1 MRLTISDI
9 ADMFDVS
16 EGTVSRWVKSDG
28 LPCYSV
34 KGQNRFIKSEVLD
47 WASVKGLRLSR
58 AALRSSDDI
67 GFDFSSFSKALRL
80 GGIHY
85 GLKGTDRESALRSI
99 VSSLRIPNDV
109 DEEFLYQLL
118 LSREGLG
125 STGVGYGIAIPHPRK
140 PIVLGRSDSSV
151 SLCFM
156 EHPIDFGAADK
167 KPVDIFFLIISNT
180 IREHLHL
187 LSMISLAIHD
197 DSFRKLLI
205 DRASPELLFGDLERI
220 ESFPCKIKK
229 DEVAL

>member
-1 MRLTISDI
+1 MRLTIRDI

-16 EGTVSRWVKSDG
+16 EGTVAKWVKDDG
-28 LPCYSV
+28 LPSYSV

-47 WASVKGLRLSR
+47 WASARGFHLSR

-85 GLKGTDRESALRSI
+85 GLKGIDRESALRSI
-99 VSSLRIPNDV
+99 VSSLHLPNDV

-125 STGVGYGIAIPHPRK
+125 STGIGEGIAIPHPRK
-140 PIVLGRSDSSV
+140 PIVLRRSESSV

-156 EHPIDFGAADK
+156 ESPFDFGAAEK
-167 KPVDIFFLIISNT
+167 KPVEIFFLIISNT

-187 LSMISLAIHD
+187 LSMISCVLHD

-205 DRASPELLFGDLERI
+205 GHASPELLFGDLERI
-220 ESFPCKIKK
+220 EASACKTKK
-229 DEVAL
+229 DEAAL